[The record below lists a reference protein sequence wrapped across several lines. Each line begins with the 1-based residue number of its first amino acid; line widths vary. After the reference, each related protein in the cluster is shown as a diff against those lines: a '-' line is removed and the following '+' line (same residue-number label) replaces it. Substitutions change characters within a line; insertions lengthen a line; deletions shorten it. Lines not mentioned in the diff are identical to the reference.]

1 VSQLSKNWISGV
13 AMTVFAGLLMNA
25 APAFAQTSDESEPV
39 TVAEDATEG
48 DRATQPCACPCGLV
62 SEANEETRVIYVGPR
77 QNIPMK
83 VKRKKSEE
91 KSGNDQEALEPQ
103 S

>member
-1 VSQLSKNWISGV
+1 MSQLSKHWVSCV
-13 AMTVFAGLLMNA
+13 AIAVFAGLVMSA

-39 TVAEDATEG
+39 TVAEDTTGA
-48 DRATQPCACPCGLV
+48 DRTAQPCACPCELV
-62 SEANEETRVIYVGPR
+62 SEAKEETNVIYVGPR

>member
-13 AMTVFAGLLMNA
+13 AITVFAGFLMNA
-25 APAFAQTSDESEPV
+25 APAFAQTSNESEPV
-39 TVAEDATEG
+39 AVAEDATG
-48 DRATQPCACPCGLV
+48 ADRTAQPCACPCGLV
-62 SEANEETRVIYVGPR
+62 SEAKEETSVIYVGPR

-83 VKRKKSEE
+83 VKRKKSEK